1 MATFVGFYAYL
12 TQLALVQ
19 LVTVRNT
26 HLIFFFKFQYF
37 KYKIQKSTTAI
48 NHADQSENQD
58 QDLYFHQDKGKIKVF
73 YCAETQ

>member
-12 TQLALVQ
+12 TQLALVK

-26 HLIFFFKFQYF
+26 HLTFSLNFNALNAKV
-37 KYKIQKSTTAI
+37 KKSTIAI

-73 YCAETQ
+73 YCVETQ